1 MTDEIA
7 ALKRELCRMVDD
19 RRDEYIGLLRDF
31 LRIRSANPPGDMRE
45 AAAFVREVLDGLG
58 VPHRTLAA
66 R

>member
-19 RRDEYIGLLRDF
+19 RRDDYIGLLRDF

-45 AAAFVREVLDGLG
+45 AAAF
-58 VPHRTLAA
+58 
-66 R
+66 